1 MAAERFNSNIS
12 GPTTALPAFS
22 GVLSG
27 GHVTLASQVVNIEV
41 NVMHG
46 IGTELL
52 CLQCSGNEPIKT
64 RTSELF
70 KSRF

>member
-27 GHVTLASQVVNIEV
+27 GHVTLASQVARASSAVS
-41 NVMHG
+41 
-46 IGTELL
+46 T
-52 CLQCSGNEPIKT
+52 
-64 RTSELF
+64 
-70 KSRF
+70 